1 MMTSH
6 HATTRRGRSGI
17 TLTEILISIMIMGI
31 GMISLATLFPL
42 GLLRIRAAQRDQRSV
57 TQTYAAQADGS
68 GRNIFWERWIKGS
81 PWFSS
86 GTSLASTV
94 YGFYDPWVQ
103 DMSPAGLLPNP
114 ANTIQIPSGTG
125 PTYVD
130 PSSVGVY
137 RGFGIDGE
145 AREIVDFSNM
155 SNPLN
160 HLGLPYV
167 PGSGLPVA
175 FDPLWWSEAYRQDST
190 LVPTSNS
197 FRFAS
202 GIGYLRNDP
211 NPGTFSPLPSAH
223 GLQRLT
229 TIEFLNPTN
238 ATTLAYTQ
246 ALAGDAFT
254 SPDDPVL
261 QSDTDRNTALG
272 AMDIGVSGVGG
283 SPILPMLG
291 VGGVGEEEWDY
302 TWMFTGQRAGTSAG
316 TIYTGDIVIFHKRPF
331 GYENFGAGTIA
342 SGERVV
348 EAIWG
353 YGTTISPGPPAATL
367 GYSPN
372 DTTVLLRWNSAE
384 GDPEVK
390 VGSWIAD
397 VTYEQ
402 SRAEEAARFDGQL
415 YPGQRCH
422 WYRVIRRTDPIAET
436 DPSVTDPLPAN
447 ATGVVYRRMVV
458 TVATSLKAK
467 TLLTQADTSTRATP
481 YHVNAAL
488 VNPFVVNVFSKVF
501 FSR

>member
-6 HATTRRGRSGI
+6 HHAGTRRGRSGI

-42 GLLRIRAAQRDQRSV
+42 GLLRIRSAQRDQRSV
-57 TQTYAAQADGS
+57 TATYQAIADAS
-68 GRNIFWERWIKGS
+68 ARNIFWTNWIKGS

-86 GTSLASTV
+86 GTSLASTI

-103 DMSPAGLLPNP
+103 DMSPTGALPDPGTTTTIGGL
-114 ANTIQIPSGTG
+114 
-125 PTYVD
+125 TYLD

-137 RGFGIDGE
+137 RGFGVDGE
-145 AREIVDFSNM
+145 TYDPFTG
-155 SNPLN
+155 

-167 PGSGLPVA
+167 PGEGLPVA
-175 FDPLWWSEAYRQDST
+175 FDPLWWAETYRQDSSII
-190 LVPTSNS
+190 PTSNS
-197 FRFAS
+197 FRFAN

-211 NPGTFSPLPSAH
+211 NPGNYSPLPSAH

-229 TIEFLNPTN
+229 TIQFFNPSTP
-238 ATTLAYTQ
+238 ATMTYSQ
-246 ALAGDAFT
+246 ALAGDVFS

-261 QSDTDRNTALG
+261 QADTDANAALG
-272 AMDIGVSGVGG
+272 TLDTRVGG
-283 SPILPMLG
+283 SPILPLLG
-291 VGGVGEEEWDY
+291 AGGVSQEDWDY
-302 TWMFTGQRAGTSAG
+302 TWMFTGHRVGTSTG
-316 TIYTGDIVIFHKRPF
+316 TIYDGDVVVFHKRPF
-331 GYENFGAGTIA
+331 GYENFGSSGGTIA

-353 YGTTISPGPPAATL
+353 YGTTITNPMNAY

-372 DTTVLLRWNSAE
+372 DTTVLLRWYAQD
-384 GDPEVK
+384 GDPDVR
-390 VGSWIAD
+390 VGGFIAD

-402 SRAEEAARFDGQL
+402 SHAEEDTRFGSGSPLLQL

-422 WYRVIRRTDPIAET
+422 WYRVVRKTEPIAEL
-436 DPSVTDPLPAN
+436 DPSVSDPVGTNP
-447 ATGVVYRRMVV
+447 GSYRRMVV

-467 TLLTQADTSTRATP
+467 TLLTNSGVP

-488 VNPFVVNVFSKVF
+488 VNPYVVNVFQKIF
-501 FSR
+501 YSR